1 MSLRSNTNVKFLRKN
16 GLKQERKLFENYFHD
31 LIQNYGLDTVYYRHD
46 IKFPE
51 KLDLTSNLSGLE
63 NLIYGESMDK
73 SFYLSGDIPVYIDVQ
88 TDIFELNKFGIQPQ
102 ENLDIYFSVN
112 DFNTRFSSQLGERKE
127 YKEIINFSGTMP
139 GTAWQAS
146 GISYTIP
153 FTASTRDYDDEY
165 STVRLENDPNEDSE
179 YNLDLYKG
187 AGLIGSIST
196 TTVSASGNYQINSFT
211 VNFDTTKGL
220 KIPINPHIASSDYY
234 KISGGSYTAGA
245 FGSITVGTS
254 SYSGSAVVG
263 ALYYV
268 QTPPNVYNRNIQ
280 PNVGDFFRL
289 SFKQRSQDY
298 EITNI
303 VDRTITPDGIN
314 PLLGKYVWKCN
325 AVRRIEDHETITI
338 NRPATQPISATSTST
353 GLTYDSLGSGD
364 SSDDSGDDGGG
375 GGY

>member
-1 MSLRSNTNVKFLRKN
+1 
-16 GLKQERKLFENYFHD
+16 
-31 LIQNYGLDTVYYRHD
+31 
-46 IKFPE
+46 
-51 KLDLTSNLSGLE
+51 
-63 NLIYGESMDK
+63 
-73 SFYLSGDIPVYIDVQ
+73 
-88 TDIFELNKFGIQPQ
+88 
-102 ENLDIYFSVN
+102 
-112 DFNTRFSSQLGERKE
+112 
-127 YKEIINFSGTMP
+127 MP

-254 SYSGSAVVG
+254 SYSGSA
-263 ALYYV
+263 
-268 QTPPNVYNRNIQ
+268 
-280 PNVGDFFRL
+280 
-289 SFKQRSQDY
+289 
-298 EITNI
+298 
-303 VDRTITPDGIN
+303 
-314 PLLGKYVWKCN
+314 
-325 AVRRIEDHETITI
+325 
-338 NRPATQPISATSTST
+338 
-353 GLTYDSLGSGD
+353 
-364 SSDDSGDDGGG
+364 SS
-375 GGY
+375 